1 MNLFTK
7 EAQQQK
13 FSLPL
18 HALRGI
24 AAVIVLLV
32 HLQGRVQETFAEF
45 YLPPIFNGSAAVNFF
60 FVLSGLVVG
69 ASLAKHELTHS
80 TISLYFYRRFFRIMP
95 LMVVT
100 VTLGGLYLL
109 FIEPHLNYTLNPKE
123 YGDFTLAKFA
133 VGYVG
138 YSLKANPPIWSIFV
152 ELIGS
157 ILIPLM
163 LLSGTKIRNI
173 VLVFIAC
180 IALSLLP
187 IDSKHY
193 WHFYVIC
200 FYVGLTVLLWGR
212 WLADKAAGLPLGIFW
227 GMIAV
232 LASSFYL
239 ARPLTG
245 AGYGDLWIVYW
256 ETFSI
261 APVVAIIYYLP
272 ERFSLLSA
280 PVFKFLGDVSYSLY
294 LTHSLLLIALL
305 NLVTEFMGLTGPA
318 ILVYCTSAII
328 CSFAVAVVSYRTIEL
343 GGIRLGEYL
352 RKEDKPELKTCNTS
366 H

>member
-7 EAQQQK
+7 EAQRQK

-18 HALRGI
+18 HALRGV

-32 HLQGRVQETFAEF
+32 HLQGRVQETFTGF
-45 YLPPIFNGSAAVNFF
+45 VLPPIFNGSAAVNFF

-69 ASLAKHELTHS
+69 ASLAKNGITQS
-80 TISLYFYRRFFRIMP
+80 TVSLYFYRRFFRIIP
-95 LMVVT
+95 LMFVT

-109 FIEPHLNYTLNPKE
+109 FVEPYLQYPLNPKE
-123 YGDFTLAKFA
+123 YGEFTLAKFA
-133 VGYVG
+133 AGYVG

-152 ELIGS
+152 ELVGS

-173 VLVFIAC
+173 LLVFIAC
-180 IALSLLP
+180 IALSLVP

-193 WHFYVIC
+193 WHFYIVC
-200 FYVGLTVLLWGR
+200 FYVGLTILLWGR
-212 WLADKAAGLPLGIFW
+212 WLAHLVVKLPLAIFW
-227 GMIAV
+227 LIVAA

-245 AGYGDLWIVYW
+245 AGYGDLWIIYW

-261 APVVAIIYYLP
+261 APIVAIIYYLP
-272 ERFSLLSA
+272 ERFSLLTA
-280 PVFKFLGDVSYSLY
+280 PIFKFLGDVSYSLY
-294 LTHSLLLIALL
+294 LTHSLLLVGLL
-305 NLVTEFMGLTGPA
+305 NLVTAFMGHTGMA
-318 ILVYCTSAII
+318 VLVYCMSAIL
-328 CSFAVAVVSYRTIEL
+328 CSFILAQVSYRTIEL
-343 GGIRLGEYL
+343 GGIRLGERL
-352 RKEDKPELKTCNTS
+352 RKELKPALGVL
-366 H
+366 

>member
-1 MNLFTK
+1 MNLFTE
-7 EAQQQK
+7 EANRQK

-45 YLPPIFNGSAAVNFF
+45 SLPPIFNGSAAVNFF

-69 ASLAKHELTHS
+69 ASLAKNEITHS
-80 TISLYFYRRFFRIMP
+80 TVSLYFYRRFFRIMP

-109 FIEPHLNYTLNPKE
+109 FIEPHLNYALNPKE

-163 LLSGTKIRNI
+163 LLSGTKIRN
-173 VLVFIAC
+173 VLLVFVAC
-180 IALSLLP
+180 IALSLIP
-187 IDSKHY
+187 IESKHY

-200 FYVGLTVLLWGR
+200 FYVGLSVLLWGR
-212 WLADKAAGLPLGIFW
+212 WLANKMKALPTGIFW
-227 GMIAV
+227 VAIAV
-232 LASSFYL
+232 LTSSFYL

-272 ERFSLLSA
+272 ERFSLLTA
-280 PVFKFLGDVSYSLY
+280 PVFAFLGDVSYSLY

-305 NLVTEFMGLTGPA
+305 NLVTEFMGHTGSA
-318 ILVYCTSAII
+318 VMVYCVSAII
-328 CSFAVAVVSYRTIEL
+328 CSFAVAAASYHTIEL

-352 RKEDKPELKTCNTS
+352 RKERRLRLNACNPS